1 MGLLRSLSPVLAS
14 FCNFRGPFF
23 KNKGVLRWIGLFGT
37 KSRQKLS
44 AFWDFWH
51 RRLAAILEHY
61 GQLKKPGLELLQ
73 NLGCLS
79 GEIMTQTKKRKAIE
93 TVRGYKLKVQR
104 KLIERTSDQCCYQW
118 CFRILY
124 LKKIV
129 LNTWVFFCAQF
140 DPATRILC
148 GIFFPNC
155 GNSVRPVSRIN
166 TVREAVMDS
175 SITSNIESLSR
186 LLTIQMIFR
195 IIVYHSIINS
205 ILTSLNNFRAGFR
218 KLRRGTLPV

>member
-23 KNKGVLRWIGLFGT
+23 KNKGVPRWIGLFGT
-37 KSRQKLS
+37 KSPPKLS

-61 GQLKKPGLELLQ
+61 GQLKKPELELLQ

-93 TVRGYKLKVQR
+93 TVRGYKSSKKVNRTNVRSVLLSVMFSNTLLK
-104 KLIERTSDQCCYQW
+104 
-118 CFRILY
+118 
-124 LKKIV
+124 KKIV

-140 DPATRILC
+140 DPATWILC

-155 GNSVRPVSRIN
+155 ANSVRPVSRIN

>member
-14 FCNFRGPFF
+14 FCSFRGPFF
-23 KNKGVLRWIGLFGT
+23 KNKGVPRWIGLFGT
-37 KSRQKLS
+37 KSPQKLS

-61 GQLKKPGLELLQ
+61 GQLKKPELELLQ

-93 TVRGYKLKVQR
+93 TVRGYKSSKKVNRTNVRSVLLSVMFSNTLLK
-104 KLIERTSDQCCYQW
+104 
-118 CFRILY
+118 
-124 LKKIV
+124 KKIV

-140 DPATRILC
+140 DPATWILC